1 MLMELMPVLGNNEVI
16 FREFEAG
23 QRVHATGNDLGN
35 APRRK
40 RMTGGFVLRK
50 RRCQC
55 DGMIEI
61 RIAASPQVLLCLC
74 CIAII
79 QRAASK
85 QTASGYCLLMELT
98 EEDK

>member
-23 QRVHATGNDLGN
+23 KRVHATGNDLGN

-50 RRCQC
+50 RSRQC
-55 DGMIEI
+55 YRVIEI
-61 RIAASPQVLLCLC
+61 GIAAAPQVLLGLC
-74 CIAII
+74 CIAATQREFAKMII
-79 QRAASK
+79 NFA
-85 QTASGYCLLMELT
+85 
-98 EEDK
+98 